1 MLTPPFEDD
10 LSHAS
15 KEQKVH
21 LCCSE
26 QYASLAVYLATN
38 EYYLTSQVITP
49 TMEQ

>member
-10 LSHAS
+10 LSRAS

-21 LCCSE
+21 LCRSE
-26 QYASLAVYLATN
+26 QYASLALYLAAN
-38 EYYLTSQVITP
+38 EYYLTGQVITP